1 VIKPEM
7 AGRGSIQTTFR
18 APVDGSEFEATRLPE
33 SLTIFAVAGG
43 AT

>member
-18 APVDGSEFEATRLPE
+18 VDGSEFEATRLPE